1 MCVLG
6 PKGKVIEVMVI
17 HEILK
22 AKDMKVW
29 LRG

>member
-17 HEILK
+17 REILK
-22 AKDMKVW
+22 AKNMKVQ

>member
-22 AKDMKVW
+22 AKNMKVQR
-29 LRG
+29 RG

>member
-22 AKDMKVW
+22 VKNMKVQ

>member
-22 AKDMKVW
+22 AKNMKVQQ
-29 LRG
+29 RG

>member
-22 AKDMKVW
+22 AKDMKVQPK
-29 LRG
+29 G

>member
-6 PKGKVIEVMVI
+6 PKGKVIEVIVI
-17 HEILK
+17 HEMLK
-22 AKDMKVW
+22 AKDMKVR